1 VIVLSLALLAAA
13 AVFLV
18 VGILRGDSGTVL
30 LVASIVSTLA
40 AAVLLYFGV
49 RPRASAATTGTAPGG
64 RAGPDSKNGA
74 GGKTGADSRSG
85 EGGKTGGGKSD
96 AGGKTGAGGKTPAA
110 AAVRERSAGDR
121 VLASV
126 PAAAGGAPAHAAGSP
141 GGAPAHATGSPGGA
155 PAHAAGS
162 PAGAAAGKGAVGAA
176 ATAPGV
182 PPEASE
188 EEDPPDEPG
197 IEAAQLAD
205 LARVAGRDDEVRVVD
220 GRPRYHVAGCAHLS
234 GRESEGLPVSE
245 AAELGFTPCAR
256 CAPVATLL
264 G

>member
-96 AGGKTGAGGKTPAA
+96 AGGKTGAGGKTSAA
-110 AAVRERSAGDR
+110 AAVRERPAGDR

-126 PAAAGGAPAHAAGSP
+126 PAAA
-141 GGAPAHATGSPGGA
+141 GGA

-182 PPEASE
+182 PTEASE

>member
-40 AAVLLYFGV
+40 AAVLLYLGV
-49 RPRASAATTGTAPGG
+49 RPRTRGSATGKAPDAGTRSAAGGDSAP
-64 RAGPDSKNGA
+64 RERTGA
-74 GGKTGADSRSG
+74 GTTRAAGAKTGAA
-85 EGGKTGGGKSD
+85 
-96 AGGKTGAGGKTPAA
+96 AGGAVAAAGAGQ
-110 AAVRERSAGDR
+110 ERPAGDR
-121 VLASV
+121 VLAS
-126 PAAAGGAPAHAAGSP
+126 APAGPDRTPGPDRTAADRTAPGRTGPGSP
-141 GGAPAHATGSPGGA
+141 
-155 PAHAAGS
+155 AGS
-162 PAGAAAGKGAVGAA
+162 PAG
-176 ATAPGV
+176 TAPVTVVRTSADV
-182 PPEASE
+182 PRDGSN

-197 IEAAQLAD
+197 IEAAQLGD
-205 LARVAGRDDEVRVVD
+205 LARVAGRDDEVLVVD

-234 GRESEGLPVSE
+234 GRTSEGLPVSE

-256 CAPVATLL
+256 CGPVATLL